1 MRVGIDFGTT
11 NSGIAIYDGAGMHLF
26 KVDELLPDLLPSI
39 IYITKQFAEYVGS
52 EARDLYLQQN
62 VNRPSRFEKIWVGE
76 LEMWVSTAT
85 SPKLV
90 RMDVFAWND
99 VLAPGR
105 LLKSVKTAL
114 RSQDYE
120 GTHIFSQKYMLEQLI
135 AILLRHLV
143 STVETRLGQ
152 PITSAVLGRPVKFSD
167 DTAVDQR
174 AETIISAAAELAGL
188 ADVRFLPEPIAAAY
202 TFHKQLGRRQTVLV
216 FDFGGGTLDLTVARL
231 GGTAEPEILATEG
244 VLIGGDDFD
253 RRLFEHLLPH
263 FGHTTTS
270 LVNGQPIPAYIW
282 DVVLHWEASEG
293 QQMANV
299 IEFVREAVQSGSSS
313 NPTALHALEQLLTQN
328 LQYKLLQEIVRAKI
342 ALSAQTATTIRFNEG
357 GIALQETIDRSQ
369 FEALIQPEVSEI
381 ALALDRVVA
390 RSGHGHDQIGL
401 IINTGGS
408 SQIPVFSDLL
418 ADRFPAA
425 TISSETGT
433 VLTGVVQGLAIW
445 GHDLD
450 QKENDAVVPTKRQLV
465 RRLVK
470 GEQIEGVG
478 TAVTPAATHFI
489 VGLTAGGE
497 LTARPWSAND
507 NQPAAGDQSPL
518 VQGLLCGRQAPLLLG
533 TLWSKFLPTTAQ
545 QLFNPTQEQVI
556 LPRHLQPDE
565 MIGDRYVLLAKWAEL
580 RRGELRRA
588 ELLLLVTQTGQVR
601 AFPLDYVENQI
612 ETYNQWRLEQGG
624 KPDIPATVLAVAKA
638 DEVVLLAENGRV
650 IRLNVADISVRGQR
664 ALRLKQPLP
673 VHALRLNGAEQ
684 VVALGRSGQA
694 AVCPVADIP
703 VAGRLGGT
711 GKQLLRNEPACALL
725 SLTNRDTA
733 AGLTAAGRIVELNL
747 ADLTANSQAKVVE
760 LNDGEELVSGW

>member
-11 NSGIAIYDGAGMHLF
+11 NSGIAIYDGAEMHLF

-39 IYITKQFAEYVGS
+39 IYITKQFTEYVGS

-99 VLAPGR
+99 VLVPGR

-120 GTHIFSQKYMLEQLI
+120 GTHIFSQEYTLEQLI

-143 STVETRLGQ
+143 STVEARLGQ

-174 AETIISAAAELAGL
+174 AETIISAAAALAGL
-188 ADVRFLPEPIAAAY
+188 AEVRFLPEPIAAAY
-202 TFHKQLGRRQTVLV
+202 TFHKQLRQRQTALI

-263 FGHTTTS
+263 FGYTTTTS

-299 IEFVREAVQSGSSS
+299 IEFVRQAVRSGSS

-342 ALSAQTATTIRFNEG
+342 ALSERTTTTIRFNEG
-357 GIALQETIDRSQ
+357 GIALHETIDRTQ

-390 RSGHGHDQIGL
+390 RSGHGHDEIGL
-401 IINTGGS
+401 VINTGGS
-408 SQIPVFSDLL
+408 SQIPVFSELL
-418 ADRFPAA
+418 AGCFPAA

-450 QKENDAVVPTKRQLV
+450 QKENSAVVSTKRQLV
-465 RRLVK
+465 RRLVR
-470 GEQIEGVG
+470 GEQIEGAD
-478 TAVTPAATHFI
+478 TAVIPAATHFI

-497 LTARPWSAND
+497 LTARPWSAHG
-507 NQPAAGDQSPL
+507 NQPAADSQPPL
-518 VQGLLCGRQAPLLLG
+518 VHGLLCGRQAPLLLG

-545 QLFNPTQEQVI
+545 QLFDPTQEQVI

-565 MIGDRYVLLAKWAEL
+565 TIGDHYVLLAKW
-580 RRGELRRA
+580 GELRRA

-601 AFPLDYVENQI
+601 TFPLDYVENQL

-624 KPDIPATVLAVAKA
+624 KPDMPATILAVNKA
-638 DEVVLLAENGRV
+638 DEVVLLAKNGRV
-650 IRLNVADISVRGQR
+650 IRFNVADISVRGQR
-664 ALRLKQPLP
+664 ALRLKQPAAI
-673 VHALRLNGAEQ
+673 HALRLNGTEQ
-684 VVALGRSGQA
+684 VVALSRSGQA
-694 AVCPVADIP
+694 IVCPVADIP
-703 VAGRLGGT
+703 LAGRLGGT
-711 GKQLLRNEPACALL
+711 GKQLLRNGPACGILPFPGQTT
-725 SLTNRDTA
+725 SF
-733 AGLTAAGRIVELNL
+733 GLTATGRIVELNL
-747 ADLTANSQAKVVE
+747 ADLTPGNKTKVVE
-760 LNDGEELVSGW
+760 LAEGEELVSGW

>member
-76 LEMWVSTAT
+76 LEMWVSTHT

-120 GTHIFSQKYMLEQLI
+120 GTHIFSQAYSLEQLI
-135 AILLRHLV
+135 AIILRHLV
-143 STVETRLGQ
+143 GAVEARLGQ

-202 TFHKQLGRRQTVLV
+202 TFHKQLTLRQTVLI

-231 GGTAEPEILATEG
+231 GSTAEPEILATEG

-299 IEFVREAVQSGSSS
+299 IEFVRQAVQSGSSS

-342 ALSAQTATTIRFNEG
+342 ALSAQTATTIHFNEG

-369 FEALIQPEVSEI
+369 FEALIQPEVSGI

-390 RSGHGHDQIGL
+390 RSGHSHDEIGL
-401 IINTGGS
+401 VINTGGS
-408 SQIPVFSDLL
+408 SQIPIFSELL
-418 ADRFPAA
+418 ADRFPTA

-450 QKENDAVVPTKRQLV
+450 QKGNDAVVPTKRQLV
-465 RRLVK
+465 GRLVR
-470 GEQIEGVG
+470 GERIEGAD
-478 TAVTPAATHFI
+478 TAVAPEATHFI

-497 LTARPWSAND
+497 LTAHPWSANG
-507 NQPAAGDQSPL
+507 NQPAAGGQSPL
-518 VQGLLCGRQAPLLLG
+518 VHGLLCGSQAPLLLG

-545 QLFNPTQEQVI
+545 QLFDPAQKQVI

-565 MIGDRYVLLAKWAEL
+565 TIGDRYVLLAKW
-580 RRGELRRA
+580 GQLRRA

-601 AFPLDYVENQI
+601 TFPLDYVENQI

-624 KPDIPATVLAVAKA
+624 KPDIPATVLAVGKA

-650 IRLNVADISVRGQR
+650 IRLKVADISVRGQR
-664 ALRLKQPLP
+664 ALRLKQPSA

-684 VVALGRSGQA
+684 VVALGRSGR
-694 AVCPVADIP
+694 AVICPVADIP
-703 VAGRLGGT
+703 VADRLGGT

-725 SLTNRDTA
+725 PFP
-733 AGLTAAGRIVELNL
+733 GLTIPFGLTTSGRIVELKL
-747 ADLTANSQAKVVE
+747 ADLTAGSKEKIVE
-760 LNDGEELVSGW
+760 LADGEKLVNGW

>member
-11 NSGIAIYDGAGMHLF
+11 NSGIAIYDGAKMHLF

-76 LEMWVSTAT
+76 LEMWVSTHT

-120 GTHIFSQKYMLEQLI
+120 GTHIFSQKYTLEQLI
-135 AILLRHLV
+135 AILLRHLA
-143 STVETRLGQ
+143 STVEARLGQ

-174 AETIISAAAELAGL
+174 AETIISAAAALAGL

-202 TFHKQLGRRQTVLV
+202 TFHKQLARRQTVLI

-263 FGHTTTS
+263 FGYTTS

-299 IEFVREAVQSGSSS
+299 IEFVRGAVQSGSS

-342 ALSAQTATTIRFNEG
+342 ALSAQPSTTIRFNES

-381 ALALDRVVA
+381 ALVLDRVVA
-390 RSGHGHDQIGL
+390 RSGHGHDEIGL
-401 IINTGGS
+401 VINTGGS
-408 SQIPVFSDLL
+408 SQIPVFSELL
-418 ADRFPAA
+418 AGRFPAA
-425 TISSETGT
+425 AISSETGT

-450 QKENDAVVPTKRQLV
+450 QKENGAVVPTKRQLV

-470 GEQIEGVG
+470 GEQIEGAD

-489 VGLTAGGE
+489 VGLTAEGE
-497 LTARPWSAND
+497 LTARPWSANG
-507 NQPAAGDQSPL
+507 NQAAADGQPPL
-518 VQGLLCGRQAPLLLG
+518 VQGLLCGRQVPLLLG
-533 TLWSKFLPTTAQ
+533 TLWSKFLPTTTQ
-545 QLFNPTQEQVI
+545 QLFDPAQAQVI
-556 LPRHLQPDE
+556 LSRHLQPDE
-565 MIGDRYVLLAKWAEL
+565 TIGDRY
-580 RRGELRRA
+580 
-588 ELLLLVTQTGQVR
+588 
-601 AFPLDYVENQI
+601 
-612 ETYNQWRLEQGG
+612 
-624 KPDIPATVLAVAKA
+624 
-638 DEVVLLAENGRV
+638 
-650 IRLNVADISVRGQR
+650 
-664 ALRLKQPLP
+664 
-673 VHALRLNGAEQ
+673 
-684 VVALGRSGQA
+684 SGSR
-694 AVCPVADIP
+694 P
-703 VAGRLGGT
+703 AGRHG
-711 GKQLLRNEPACALL
+711 
-725 SLTNRDTA
+725 
-733 AGLTAAGRIVELNL
+733 
-747 ADLTANSQAKVVE
+747 
-760 LNDGEELVSGW
+760 